1 MSDVQ
6 SEVISKLSELSAQ
19 IRELVIELRHTQQQH
34 QTHEGRLA
42 KVEESVRAL
51 QLDSAMNKPILDIAR
66 QINTKMIITIV
77 TAVIAVAGMN
87 VDWSKFV
94 GG

>member
-34 QTHEGRLA
+34 QTHEGRIQ
-42 KVEESVRAL
+42 KVEEAVRAL

-66 QINTKMIITIV
+66 AINTKMWLTIV
-77 TAVIAVAGMN
+77 GSAVAVSAAA
-87 VDWSKFV
+87 VDWSKFM
-94 GG
+94 GN

>member
-1 MSDVQ
+1 MSDIQ

-19 IRELVIELRHTQQQH
+19 IRELVIELRHTQRQH
-34 QTHEGRLA
+34 ETHEGRII
-42 KVEESVRAL
+42 KIEEAVRAL

-66 QINTKMIITIV
+66 DINRKMWVAIIGSALTV
-77 TAVIAVAGMN
+77 GSLS
-87 VDWSKFV
+87 VDWTKVF